1 MNSKDFEYIH
11 AAEYAR
17 LVRRFSRN
25 KSHIQARWDA
35 RKMKR
40 VLENE
45 VQSTRVS
52 CKRM

>member
-1 MNSKDFEYIH
+1 MNPLEIETMH
-11 AAEYAR
+11 MVEYAR
-17 LVRRFSRN
+17 IFRRFSRN